1 MNKTKKN
8 LPKIKDLFDGVFE
21 KLENI
26 TLDKKM
32 RLSRFFYFL
41 LVPLLLFLEMSV
53 EPWEILATDGFQIE
67 KLLFIE
73 TIFIV
78 STGILFLF
86 PMREKRFP
94 WCMFL

>member
-32 RLSRFFYFL
+32 RLSRFF
-41 LVPLLLFLEMSV
+41 
-53 EPWEILATDGFQIE
+53 
-67 KLLFIE
+67 
-73 TIFIV
+73 IF
-78 STGILFLF
+78 
-86 PMREKRFP
+86 
-94 WCMFL
+94 C